1 MKLTGWFSQ
10 DKIADNSRVQT
21 PNNANTEQVNR
32 QIRALVPGQ
41 TLRGEVVSREG
52 NNAQIRLLQDV
63 LVDAKVDADIRL
75 ELGQNI
81 TFQVKN
87 NGQTLNLSPL
97 FTNMATEGTV
107 LKALDMASLPVNE
120 NTVAMTKQ
128 LMDAGLP
135 IDKNTLQ
142 QIWHESNAFPDAEI
156 LDLVNLHRVELPVT
170 EENITQMASYRNLT
184 HQLTAGIAETGE
196 SLTNMLQG
204 LVESGD
210 IEQAATIYSEV
221 LELLAFE
228 DAAGETVTGQQQTE
242 GPLPEPGVDVTVTPE
257 EAEQMP
263 VQPSATAPEAVP
275 GQKTIIEE
283 PTETAPDNGQT
294 IKENPGAEKTQ
305 EAPQLQNLQKL
316 LKQGMETKDIPL
328 LRSIL
333 HNSKVAELPAKLL
346 ADRWSIKPEDV
357 ESPEKVE
364 ELYQKLGKQLK
375 GLSNLLEEN
384 GQRGSS
390 AYQNVT
396 NLSQNVDFLQQI
408 NQTYAYIQLPL
419 HLRQGEHKTGELF
432 VYTNKKNLARKDG
445 QVSALLHLDMEHLG
459 PLDVYVTL
467 KDTKVSTKFYVQND
481 AILDYLEANMDV
493 LTERLQKRGYDCKCE
508 TTLRTELQQTAQAMA
523 PLLKT
528 EGSVPVAQ
536 YAFDVRT

>member
-263 VQPSATAPEAVP
+263 VKPSATAPEAVP

-283 PTETAPDNGQT
+283 PTETAPGNGQT